1 MSKADRCVVV
11 VVVVEERQEK
21 DIKLLTPL
29 PKFGVS
35 TVWL

>member
-1 MSKADRCVVV
+1 VVV
-11 VVVVEERQEK
+11 VVVVVVVVGEG
-21 DIKLLTPL
+21 IKLWTPL